1 MKIRNPRVSD
11 SGYYTL
17 YADNGRIQKE
27 QKFQLQVINM
37 SKKRPPPH
45 TSTGTPAKDTACK
58 SCKELITRLD
68 IAEKELK
75 TLRLQLK
82 EARALMGKT
91 RNEQLRYR
99 DLYLNCSS
107 GTSNKL

>member
-37 SKKRPPPH
+37 SKKRPPPQ
-45 TSTGTPAKDTACK
+45 DTACK